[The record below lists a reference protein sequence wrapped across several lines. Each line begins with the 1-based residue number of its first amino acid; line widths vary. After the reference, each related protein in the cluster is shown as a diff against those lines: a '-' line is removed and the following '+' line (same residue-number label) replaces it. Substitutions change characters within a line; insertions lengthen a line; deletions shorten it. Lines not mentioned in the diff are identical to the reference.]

1 MTAQPT
7 PTPTSATPPGGAAD
21 GRPSAEVDLAIEGMT
36 CASCVA
42 RVEKRLN
49 RVDGVTATVNLP
61 LESAHV
67 VLAADVT
74 DADLVAAVEKAGYT
88 ARVTTRRD
96 LTPVD
101 EGSGSRHHGSP
112 PAHQGS
118 TSAHQGSTSAD
129 LGSTSADHSS
139 TSADR
144 GEAGAEATER
154 PGDANGMAG
163 LTERD
168 SGASVGTQEDR
179 DREPGG
185 ARGTRAP
192 DGGPVGSGR
201 VAAGPDRGAVLLQ
214 RLRVAAVLTVP
225 VVALSM
231 VPALQFTGWQWVVAA
246 LALPVVTWGAWP
258 FHTAAFRAARHGAST
273 MDTLV
278 SLGVVVATLWS
289 LWALL
294 LGGAGEL
301 GMRMQPTLIPSR
313 DAMGTPELYFE
324 VAAVVTTF
332 LLAGRYAEHRS
343 KRRAGDALRSLLEL
357 GAKDAERVVLGP
369 DGSPRTGADGAR
381 VTERVPVA
389 DLAVGDVFVVRP
401 GEKVA
406 TDGVVLEGSSAVDTS
421 LLTGEP
427 VPVDVGPGDDVTG
440 ATVNAAGALLVR
452 ATRVGEETTLAQI
465 GRLVTQA
472 QTGKAPVQRLADRI
486 SAVFVPVVLV
496 LAVATLV
503 GWLLAGAG
511 TQFAFTAAVAVLI
524 IACPCALGLATPTAL
539 LVGTG
544 RGAQLGVLIKGP
556 EILESTRRVDTVVL
570 DKTGTVTQ
578 GAMALEAVVTPSGS
592 VPLDTLSADG
602 RAPARRDAD
611 RSRREVDDA
620 RDALRHA
627 GAVEALSEHP
637 IARAVAEA
645 ARRVAAPASS
655 GGDAPVGADGVVIGS
670 LQAFDFRSAPGGGV
684 EAVVRTA
691 HSGLSLGDGGGLT
704 ARRVLVGQPSWLA
717 REGVSPDPA
726 LDDAFAAAE
735 ATGASAVVVAWDG
748 RARAVLVLRD
758 PVKPTSAE
766 AVRELRDLGLRPYLL
781 TGDGEG
787 AAREAARAVGIAE
800 SDVVA
805 RVLPDQK
812 VDVVARLRREGRV
825 VAMVGDG
832 VNDAAALAT
841 ADLGLAMGTG
851 TDVAIEASDLT
862 LVRGDLRSAA
872 TAIRLSRRTLRIIQ
886 QNLFWAF
893 AYNVAAIPLAAAGLL
908 NPMIAGA
915 AMAASSVL
923 VVGNSLRLRRAA

>member
-1 MTAQPT
+1 MTAQPA
-7 PTPTSATPPGGAAD
+7 PTPTAAPGGAAEA
-21 GRPSAEVDLAIEGMT
+21 RPVAEVDLAIGGMT

-49 RVDGVTATVNLP
+49 RVEGVTATVNLP
-61 LESAHV
+61 LETAHV

-74 DADLVAAVEKAGYT
+74 DADLVDAVEKAGYT
-88 ARVTTRRD
+88 ARVTTRRATATTVES
-96 LTPVD
+96 TP
-101 EGSGSRHHGSP
+101 P
-112 PAHQGS
+112 
-118 TSAHQGSTSAD
+118 AD
-129 LGSTSADHSS
+129 LGETTAEAPARPEEAEAGPSTSGDPA
-139 TSADR
+139 TEPARAVRADR
-144 GEAGAEATER
+144 AT
-154 PGDANGMAG
+154 A
-163 LTERD
+163 
-168 SGASVGTQEDR
+168 
-179 DREPGG
+179 
-185 ARGTRAP
+185 AP
-192 DGGPVGSGR
+192 DDG
-201 VAAGPDRGAVLLQ
+201 AAPTDRGVVLAQ

-246 LALPVVTWGAWP
+246 LALPVVTWAAWP

-278 SLGVVVATLWS
+278 SLGVVAATLWS

-301 GMRMQPTLIPSR
+301 GMRMEPTLVPSR
-313 DAMGTPELYFE
+313 GHAGAAPELYFE

-357 GAKDAERVVLGP
+357 GAKDAERVLLAP
-369 DGSPRTGADGAR
+369 DGTPRTGPDGAR
-381 VTERVPVA
+381 VTERVPAA
-389 DLAVGDVFVVRP
+389 DLAVGDVFLVRP
-401 GEKVA
+401 GDKVA

-427 VPVDVGPGDDVTG
+427 VPVDVGPGDAVTG

-465 GRLVTQA
+465 GRLVSQA

-496 LAVATLV
+496 LAVGTLAA
-503 GWLLAGAG
+503 WLLAGAG
-511 TQFAFTAAVAVLI
+511 TQLAFTAAVAVLI

-578 GAMALEAVVTPSGS
+578 GAMALEAVVTPSGRA
-592 VPLDTLSADG
+592 PLDRLVADD
-602 RAPARRDAD
+602 PAAA
-611 RSRREVDDA
+611 DA

-637 IARAVAEA
+637 IARAITAA
-645 ARRVAAPASS
+645 ARDLPAGAPASDD
-655 GGDAPVGADGVVIGS
+655 GPTVGADGVAVGS

-691 HSGLSLGDGGGLT
+691 HSGLSLGADGAAGLT
-704 ARRVLVGQPSWLA
+704 ARRVLVGQPAWLA
-717 REGVSPDPA
+717 REGVVPDAA

-735 ATGASAVVVAWDG
+735 ASGASAVVVAWDG

-766 AVRELRDLGLRPYLL
+766 AVRELRELGLRPYLL

-787 AAREAARAVGIAE
+787 AALEAARAVGIAE
-800 SDVVA
+800 ADVVA
-805 RVLPDQK
+805 RVLPDEK
-812 VDVVARLRREGRV
+812 VDVVARLQREGRV

-872 TAIRLSRRTLRIIQ
+872 TAIRLSRRTLRVIQ

>member
-7 PTPTSATPPGGAAD
+7 PTPTPAVAPEDPVD
-21 GRPSAEVDLAIEGMT
+21 GRPFAQVELAIEGMT

-49 RVDGVTATVNLP
+49 RVDGVAATVNLP

-74 DADLVAAVEKAGYT
+74 DADLVAAVEKAGYA
-88 ARVTTRRD
+88 ARVTARRD
-96 LTPVD
+96 LAPD
-101 EGSGSRHHGSP
+101 QGSP
-112 PAHQGS
+112 
-118 TSAHQGSTSAD
+118 SAD
-129 LGSTSADHSS
+129 PGSPSADQGPA
-139 TSADR
+139 SAR
-144 GEAGAEATER
+144 GGTTAEAVGAVSEAKGAEAALENAR
-154 PGDANGMAG
+154 PTDQGD
-163 LTERD
+163 
-168 SGASVGTQEDR
+168 GAASPSTDV
-179 DREPGG
+179 
-185 ARGTRAP
+185 AP
-192 DGGPVGSGR
+192 T
-201 VAAGPDRGAVLLQ
+201 AGPDPSAEPAPSTDRGTVLRQ
-214 RLRVAAVLTVP
+214 RLRVSAVLTLP
-225 VVALSM
+225 VLAVSM
-231 VPALQFTGWQWVVAA
+231 IPALQFPAWQWVVAA
-246 LALPVVTWGAWP
+246 LALPVVTWAAWP

-278 SLGVVVATLWS
+278 SIGVIAATLWS

-294 LGGAGEL
+294 LGGAGEI
-301 GMRMQPTLIPSR
+301 GMRMQPTLVPSR
-313 DAMGTPELYFE
+313 DTMGPPELYFE

-357 GAKDAERVVLGP
+357 GAKDAERVVLAP
-369 DGSPRTGADGAR
+369 DGTPRRTQDGAR

-389 DLAVGDVFVVRP
+389 DLVVGDVFVVRP

-465 GRLVTQA
+465 GRLVSQA

-486 SAVFVPVVLV
+486 SAVFVPIVLV
-496 LAVATLV
+496 LAAVTLV

-578 GAMALEAVVTPSGS
+578 GAMALEAVVTVSG
-592 VPLDTLSADG
+592 TLELGEGSHG
-602 RAPARRDAD
+602 TPGDA
-611 RSRREVDDA
+611 A
-620 RDALRHA
+620 ALDALRHA

-637 IARAVAEA
+637 IARAVAAAA
-645 ARRVAAPASS
+645 ARSSRPAVVPDATTPDAGAPGA
-655 GGDAPVGADGVVIGS
+655 GTQVGADGVVVGS
-670 LQAFDFRSAPGGGV
+670 LQAFDFRSTPGGGV

-691 HSGLSLGDGGGLT
+691 HSGLSLGTGGLN
-704 ARRVLVGQPSWLA
+704 ARRVLVGRPTWLA
-717 REGVSPDPA
+717 DQGLA
-726 LDDAFAAAE
+726 LPGDLADAFAAAE
-735 ATGASAVVVAWDG
+735 RTGASAVVVGWDG
-748 RARAVLVLRD
+748 AARAVLVLRD
-758 PVKPTSAE
+758 PVKPTSAQ
-766 AVRELRDLGLRPYLL
+766 AVRELQELGLRPYLL

-787 AAREAARAVGIAE
+787 AAREAARAVGIAD
-800 SDVVA
+800 SDVIA

-812 VDVVARLRREGRV
+812 VDVVARLQREGRI

-862 LVRGDLRSAA
+862 LVRGDLRTAA
-872 TAIRLSRRTLRIIQ
+872 TAVRLSRRTLRVIR

-923 VVGNSLRLRRAA
+923 VVGNSLRLRRAG